1 MQGDQPMSLSG
12 LSESALIGIS
22 RTMANEFK
30 GLSIRLIDAD
40 TRSLQSG
47 ITTSDAVLE
56 ETAETEFVLR
66 GAERYVPRLEQLAL
80 HEVAPSRRT
89 LETARDSSNFAVT
102 MTGPGTIDNIVLRE
116 IADPELAPNEVMVE
130 VAAVG
135 LNFRDIMAATSILPD
150 ELENDE
156 AYWRNL
162 GLEFAGT
169 VRKVGDR
176 VTNLK
181 PGDRIMGMGKG
192 YLRRFA
198 KIRADLAMRVPDGI
212 DLIEAA
218 TLPTAFLA

>member
-1 MQGDQPMSLSG
+1 
-12 LSESALIGIS
+12 
-22 RTMANEFK
+22 
-30 GLSIRLIDAD
+30 
-40 TRSLQSG
+40 
-47 ITTSDAVLE
+47 
-56 ETAETEFVLR
+56 
-66 GAERYVPRLEQLAL
+66 
-80 HEVAPSRRT
+80 
-89 LETARDSSNFAVT
+89 
-102 MTGPGTIDNIVLRE
+102 
-116 IADPELAPNEVMVE
+116 
-130 VAAVG
+130 
-135 LNFRDIMAATSILPD
+135 
-150 ELENDE
+150 ENDE

-218 TLPTAFLA
+218 TLPTAFLTAHYALTHIGRLAEDETALIHLASGGVGLAAIQVAHDVGARVFGTAGSDTKRAFLKKWGVDEVMNSRA